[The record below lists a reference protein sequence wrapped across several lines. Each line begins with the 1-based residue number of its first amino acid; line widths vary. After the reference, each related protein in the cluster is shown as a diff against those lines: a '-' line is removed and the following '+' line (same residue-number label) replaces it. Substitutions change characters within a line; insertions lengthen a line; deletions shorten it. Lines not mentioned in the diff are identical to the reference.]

1 MYSIVRYNS
10 GTEIQFPCAY
20 STACFAGS
28 ITETNSAS
36 YSTGAQANCRFY
48 YGYSLTKAK
57 CFSGITGGIETSVIF
72 IGY

>member
-1 MYSIVRYNS
+1 MYAIVRHGS

-28 ITETNSAS
+28 ITETNTAS
-36 YSTGAQANCRFY
+36 DSMGQANCRFY
-48 YGYSLTKAK
+48 HDYSLTKAK
-57 CFSGITGGIETSVIF
+57 CFSGISSGIETSVIF